1 MQNPNRVAGTLFFKV
16 DGTQYK
22 AKGNFEYDLGA
33 PKREAITGPDGV
45 HGYKEMPKAPYVT
58 GAITNDGVPDVDRN
72 GDGFDDL
79 IIGASGTDAGLNNRG
94 AAHVVFGSANPQD
107 VDASQLAVDGLQG
120 FSILGDT
127 ATRLLKL

>member
-1 MQNPNRVAGTLFFKV
+1 MANPNRVAGTLFFKV

-58 GAITNDGVPDVDRN
+58 GAITNDGAVDLDTLFN
-72 GDGFDDL
+72 LDGATVTLEQANGKTVVLENAWYAGDGKVTTEEGEVEIRFE
-79 IIGASGTDAGLNNRG
+79 GL
-94 AAHVVFGSANPQD
+94 SAKEI
-107 VDASQLAVDGLQG
+107 S
-120 FSILGDT
+120 
-127 ATRLLKL
+127 